1 MKRACLAAIV
11 LSAMVA
17 SCHGAAAPKGH
28 QSLSQEID
36 SLLDIKPP
44 LKDVASDK
52 KFFGPPFP
60 ADYPEDK
67 RPVIKKSIMD
77 SMKKSP
83 NQVYPSL
90 QAKEDFDA
98 DFVKDENSDTGAWKA
113 QFEYDAARKRLLDEE
128 GDEKRA
134 QTAADSAAKDEAAA
148 QHDADGAAK
157 EAGAAQKELDGAK
170 AEETADE
177 ADDGDDHFDDG
188 SATRAELQGKLQQA
202 EDDYEN
208 AKKAFAECERQL
220 EEAKAEFE
228 RLKVELAEMEKK
240 AAAETKLFAEQ
251 KAVRMN
257 ALKVKKEGE
266 MKVAAAKTKV
276 AQEKFDKVHAAKVEV
291 DKKLEKEKAQHEQ
304 ALKRLKKEK
313 ASLDFAKSGL
323 EDARGRLLKLRGH
336 APPWTAHKSGA
347 RTTTAVSVILLAAA
361 RCFL

>member
-17 SCHGAAAPKGH
+17 SSHGAAAPKGH

-67 RPVIKKSIMD
+67 RPVVNKAIMD
-77 SMKKSP
+77 SVRTP
-83 NQVYPSL
+83 EQVYPSL
-90 QAKEDFDA
+90 QSKEDFDA

-134 QTAADSAAKDEAAA
+134 QSAADSAAKDEAAA
-148 QHDADGAAK
+148 QGDADGAAK
-157 EAGAAQKELDGAK
+157 TAGDAQKELDGAK

-177 ADDGDDHFDDG
+177 AEDGDDHFDDG
-188 SATRAELQGKLQQA
+188 TATRAELQRKLQQA

-208 AKKAFAECERQL
+208 AKKSFAECERQL
-220 EEAKAEFE
+220 QEAKAEFE
-228 RLKVELAEMEKK
+228 RLKVEYAEMEKK

-251 KAVRMN
+251 KTVRLN
-257 ALKVKKEGE
+257 ALKVKKEAE
-266 MKVAAAKTKV
+266 MKAAAAKTKIV
-276 AQEKFDKVHAAKVEV
+276 QDKFDKVHAAKVEA

-304 ALKRLKKEK
+304 SLKRLQKEK

-336 APPWTAHKSGA
+336 APPSPMHKSGA
-347 RTTTAVSVILLAAA
+347 HTTTAVSVILLAAA